1 MSSSAIL
8 APAPP
13 GRVQPVAA
21 MPRPDL
27 PDAAEIV
34 VVGAGISG
42 LCCGLCLAAAGRE
55 VLVLDRGDPWGDA
68 SGVNAG
74 TLSVQVKRPEVLD
87 VTREALRL
95 WAGFR
100 EAFGVDVGFGQ
111 PGGVRVATTPRE
123 VGWLRDSV
131 RVQRGLALEVELLEG
146 NEVRDRFPW
155 LGPAVLAASL
165 CDLDAYSSPLLAGPA
180 LLRACRQAG
189 VLVVG
194 HAGVEAI
201 GPRNGGGFRVRTAA
215 GALACRRLVIAA
227 GAWTGEV
234 AAMLGV
240 SLPVLVD
247 VNMLTVTEPAPPFLE
262 GIVTHVGGVLSLKQ
276 YPNGTCLIGGGWQGR
291 GGPGDGRKE
300 LDYENLLHN
309 LRVAAAVVPA
319 LAELRVLRSWSGF
332 EAVAPDALPVLGRL
346 PRHDDAFVLACA
358 RGGYSQGPAL
368 GKLLAELM
376 LRRETSL
383 HVGLFDPARF
393 RA

>member
-1 MSSSAIL
+1 MSARAPGRT
-8 APAPP
+8 APA
-13 GRVQPVAA
+13 AA
-21 MPRPDL
+21 VPRQGL

-42 LCCGLCLAAAGRE
+42 LCCGLYLAAAGRE

-74 TLSVQVKRPEVLD
+74 TLSLQVKRPEVLD

-111 PGGVRVATTPRE
+111 PGGVRVATTPCE
-123 VGWLRDSV
+123 VERLRDSV
-131 RVQRGLALEVELLEG
+131 RVQQGLALEVELLEG

-180 LLRACRQAG
+180 LVRACRGAG
-189 VLVVG
+189 ALVVG
-194 HAGVEAI
+194 QAGVEAI
-201 GPRNGGGFRVRTAA
+201 EARAAGRFRVRTAA

-240 SLPVLVD
+240 ALPVLVD
-247 VNMLTVTEPAPPFLE
+247 VNMLSVTEPAPPFLPR
-262 GIVTHVGGVLSLKQ
+262 IVTHIGGVLSLKQ

-291 GGPGDGRKE
+291 GGPEDGGRRE
-300 LDYENLLHN
+300 LHYENLLHN
-309 LRVAAAVVPA
+309 MRVAAEVVPA
-319 LAELRVLRSWSGF
+319 LAELRVVRAWSGF
-332 EAVAPDALPVLGRL
+332 EAVAPDALPVVGRL
-346 PRHDDAFVLACA
+346 PGHEDAFVLAGA

-368 GKLLAELM
+368 GRSLAGLM
-376 LRRETSL
+376 LEGRSSL
-383 HVGLFDPARF
+383 PLQRFDPARF
-393 RA
+393 AA

>member
-1 MSSSAIL
+1 
-8 APAPP
+8 
-13 GRVQPVAA
+13 
-21 MPRPDL
+21 MPRRDL

-34 VVGAGISG
+34 VIGAGISG

-87 VTREALRL
+87 VTREAVRL
-95 WAGFR
+95 WGSFR

-123 VGWLRDSV
+123 VGRLRESV
-131 RVQRGLALEVELLEG
+131 RVQRGFALEVELLEG
-146 NEVRDRFPW
+146 NEARDRFPW

-201 GPRNGGGFRVRTAA
+201 EAQAARCLRVRTAA

-240 SLPVLVD
+240 ALPVLVD

-262 GIVTHVGGVLSLKQ
+262 RIVTHIGGVLSLKQ

-291 GGPGDGRKE
+291 GGLQEGGRRE
-300 LDYENLLHN
+300 LHYENFLHN
-309 LRVAAAVVPA
+309 MRVAAGVVPA
-319 LAELRVLRSWSGF
+319 LAGLRVVRAWSGF
-332 EAVAPDALPVLGRL
+332 EAVAPDALPVVGRL
-346 PRHDDAFVLACA
+346 PGHENAFVLAGA

-368 GKLLAELM
+368 GRLLAELI
-376 LRRETSL
+376 LEGHTTLPLQR
-383 HVGLFDPARF
+383 FDPARF
-393 RA
+393 QA

>member
-1 MSSSAIL
+1 MSSLTIV
-8 APAPP
+8 APAP
-13 GRVQPVAA
+13 GRAEPVAA
-21 MPRPDL
+21 VPRPDL

-42 LCCGLCLAAAGRE
+42 LCCGLYLAAAGRE

-165 CDLDAYSSPLLAGPA
+165 CDLDAYSSPLLAGPG
-180 LLRACRQAG
+180 LIRACRQAG

-201 GPRNGGGFRVRTAA
+201 EARNGRGFRVRTAA
-215 GALACRRLVIAA
+215 GALACQRLVVAA

-262 GIVTHVGGVLSLKQ
+262 RIVTHIGGVLSLKQ

-291 GGPGDGRKE
+291 GGPADGRKE

-368 GKLLAELM
+368 AKLLAELM
-376 LRRETSL
+376 LRREASL

>member
-1 MSSSAIL
+1 MSSSAI
-8 APAPP
+8 AARTP
-13 GRVQPVAA
+13 GRTVAA
-21 MPRPDL
+21 VTRPDL
-27 PDAAEIV
+27 PNAAEIV

-42 LCCGLCLAAAGRE
+42 LCCGLYLAAAGRE

-100 EAFGVDVGFGQ
+100 EAFGVKVGFEQ

-123 VGWLRDSV
+123 VGRLRDSV
-131 RVQRGLALEVELLEG
+131 RVQRDLALEIELLEG
-146 NEVRDRFPW
+146 NEARDRFPW
-155 LGPAVLAASL
+155 LGPAVLAASP

-180 LLRACRQAG
+180 LLRACQGAG

-194 HAGVEAI
+194 HAAVEAI
-201 GPRNGGGFRVRTAA
+201 EAQAARCFRVRTAA

-240 SLPVLVD
+240 ALPVIVD
-247 VNMLTVTEPAPPFLE
+247 VNMLSVTEPAPPFLE
-262 GIVTHVGGVLSLKQ
+262 RIVTHVGGVLSLKQ

-291 GGPGDGRKE
+291 GGPADGGRRE
-300 LDYENLLHN
+300 LHYENFLHN
-309 LRVAAAVVPA
+309 MRVAAGVVPT
-319 LAELRVLRSWSGF
+319 LAGLQVVRAWSGF
-332 EAVAPDALPVLGRL
+332 EAVAPDALPVVGRL
-346 PRHDDAFVLACA
+346 PGHEDAFVLACA
-358 RGGYSQGPAL
+358 WGGYSQAPAL
-368 GKLLAELM
+368 GRLLAELI
-376 LRRETSL
+376 LEGRTSL
-383 HVGLFDPARF
+383 PVQGFAPARF

>member
-1 MSSSAIL
+1 MSSSAIA
-8 APAPP
+8 APAP
-13 GRVQPVAA
+13 GRVQSVAA
-21 MPRPDL
+21 VPRPDL

-42 LCCGLCLAAAGRE
+42 LCCGLYLAASGRE

-87 VTREALRL
+87 VTREALRV

-100 EAFGVDVGFGQ
+100 EAFGVDVGFEQ

-123 VGWLRDSV
+123 VEWLRDSV
-131 RVQRGLALEVELLEG
+131 RVQQGLALEVELLEG
-146 NEVRDRFPW
+146 NAVHDRFPW
-155 LGPAVLAASL
+155 LGPAVQAASL

-180 LLRACRQAG
+180 LLRACRGAG
-189 VLVVG
+189 ARVVG
-194 HAGVEAI
+194 HAAVEAI
-201 GPRNGGGFRVRTAA
+201 EAQAAGCFRVRTAA
-215 GALACRRLVIAA
+215 GALSCHRLVVAA
-227 GAWTGEV
+227 GAWSGEV

-262 GIVTHVGGVLSLKQ
+262 RIVTHIGGVLSLKQ

-291 GGPGDGRKE
+291 GGPADGERRE
-300 LDYENLLHN
+300 LHYENFLHN
-309 LRVAAAVVPA
+309 MRVAAEVVPA
-319 LAELRVLRSWSGF
+319 LAGLRVVRAWSGF
-332 EAVAPDALPVLGRL
+332 EAVAPDALPMVGRL
-346 PRHDDAFVLACA
+346 PGHEDAFVLTSA

-368 GKLLAELM
+368 GRLLAELI
-376 LRRETSL
+376 LEGQTSL
-383 HVGLFDPARF
+383 PVQRFDPARF
-393 RA
+393 QA